1 MTSSKSKKT
10 SRVRKTTKNSK
21 KNNPVTMP
29 ALAKTPPSFKNK
41 VVDKKALKNLVSWAY
56 KTHGTAITAA
66 MADNLK
72 DLGFKYA
79 TQAAVSISVD
89 DLKVPEAKQDL
100 IGQAEEQISATEECY
115 RLGEITEVERHTKV
129 IDTWTET
136 NERLVDAVKNNFNQ
150 NDPLN
155 SVWMMANSGARGNM
169 SQVRQLVG
177 MRGLMANP
185 QGEII
190 DLPIRTNFR
199 EGLTVTEYVISS
211 YGARKGLVDTALRTA
226 DSGYLTRRL
235 VDVAQD
241 VIVREEDCGTERS
254 IVVDA
259 EDGKFGT
266 RLLGRLTA
274 SDIFDTEENLIVP
287 QNTAIDPALSGE
299 IEKAS
304 IKKVNIRSPLT
315 CEANRSV
322 CRRCY
327 GWALAHNHLVDLG
340 EAVGIIAAQSI
351 GEPGT
356 QLTMR
361 TFHTGGVST
370 AESGVVR
377 SKISGKVE
385 FFNENNNLY
394 ARLTGNVS
402 TENNG
407 GFIQIR
413 RKLKKSSLKGAK
425 FIEITAKG
433 NNQNYFIH
441 LRTSGTLLP
450 WQYYQISF
458 KVVNDFKIF
467 KLPINEFKRSSVFLS
482 KQINP
487 ENITSVGVVAFGRD
501 HSADIYIKEI
511 NFID

>member
-29 ALAKTPPSFKNK
+29 ELAKTPPSFKNK

-241 VIVREEDCGTERS
+241 VIVSC
-254 IVVDA
+254 
-259 EDGKFGT
+259 
-266 RLLGRLTA
+266 LLYTSPSPRDFEA
-274 SDIFDTEENLIVP
+274 SRMP
-287 QNTAIDPALSGE
+287 
-299 IEKAS
+299 
-304 IKKVNIRSPLT
+304 
-315 CEANRSV
+315 
-322 CRRCY
+322 
-327 GWALAHNHLVDLG
+327 
-340 EAVGIIAAQSI
+340 
-351 GEPGT
+351 
-356 QLTMR
+356 
-361 TFHTGGVST
+361 
-370 AESGVVR
+370 
-377 SKISGKVE
+377 
-385 FFNENNNLY
+385 
-394 ARLTGNVS
+394 
-402 TENNG
+402 
-407 GFIQIR
+407 
-413 RKLKKSSLKGAK
+413 SSA
-425 FIEITAKG
+425 
-433 NNQNYFIH
+433 
-441 LRTSGTLLP
+441 
-450 WQYYQISF
+450 
-458 KVVNDFKIF
+458 
-467 KLPINEFKRSSVFLS
+467 
-482 KQINP
+482 
-487 ENITSVGVVAFGRD
+487 
-501 HSADIYIKEI
+501 
-511 NFID
+511 